1 MRKGIGVSPGV
12 AVGRAYCV
20 EEVFVNPQHTE
31 LAEHDVLSEWRKFEQ
46 ACDETSA
53 ELRALQHKV
62 TRQIGR
68 DQTAIFQTQESVL
81 RDPAFIT
88 KVRDEI
94 FKRRRTAP
102 LALEHVFKDYDQL
115 RARTK
120 DAFLKQR
127 LLDVHDVIIRLSGHL
142 SPLLSFEGDAAE
154 VPHVLVARELL
165 PWHIMAIGGL
175 PLAGI
180 VTQTGGRTSHAAIL
194 ARRRGIP
201 AVTAA
206 RDVLSQCVNG
216 DLVVVDG
223 RNGTVI
229 VNPDPE
235 QEGAYRKLQREFVD
249 LRGKLAENRDRP
261 ARTADGVELSLLA
274 NINGVDDAQAAS
286 AMGARGV
293 GLYRTEYL
301 FLSHPAVPSEDEQLE
316 NYRQVIQ
323 AAPDHRVTIRTLDLG
338 GDKTIPFLGHDREAN
353 PFMGWR
359 SIRLS
364 FEHPEFF
371 LEQIR
376 AVLRAAAS
384 PEGADAEIK
393 LLFPMI
399 TTLEEIRRIRNMV
412 RKAGKQLA
420 AERKPYRFV
429 PFGLMLEVPAAA
441 FTIDSLLREVDFV
454 SIGSND
460 LVQYLMAADRDNP
473 KVSHLCEPLSPAV
486 LRVLQR
492 VIQACNRA
500 DKPVNLCGEMA
511 GDPRSFLLLLGMG
524 LRNFSMSPALIPTI
538 KNLAAQVTLEQATEC
553 LRDVLAQRTTE
564 QVRKLAGRRVTELAP
579 NLELLDSTN

>member
-94 FKRRRTAP
+94 FKRRHTAP

-376 AVLRAAAS
+376 AVLRAAES
-384 PEGADAEIK
+384 PEGIAAEIK

-420 AERKPYRFV
+420 AERKAYRFV

-538 KNLAAQVTLEQATEC
+538 KNLAAQVTIEEATEL

>member
-68 DQTAIFQTQESVL
+68 DQTAVFQTQESVL

-274 NINGVDDAQAAS
+274 NINGVDDAQAAA

-364 FEHPEFF
+364 FVALSDDH
-371 LEQIR
+371 
-376 AVLRAAAS
+376 
-384 PEGADAEIK
+384 DA
-393 LLFPMI
+393 
-399 TTLEEIRRIRNMV
+399 
-412 RKAGKQLA
+412 G
-420 AERKPYRFV
+420 
-429 PFGLMLEVPAAA
+429 
-441 FTIDSLLREVDFV
+441 
-454 SIGSND
+454 
-460 LVQYLMAADRDNP
+460 
-473 KVSHLCEPLSPAV
+473 
-486 LRVLQR
+486 
-492 VIQACNRA
+492 
-500 DKPVNLCGEMA
+500 
-511 GDPRSFLLLLGMG
+511 GDP
-524 LRNFSMSPALIPTI
+524 P
-538 KNLAAQVTLEQATEC
+538 
-553 LRDVLAQRTTE
+553 
-564 QVRKLAGRRVTELAP
+564 
-579 NLELLDSTN
+579 DSQHGS

>member
-12 AVGRAYCV
+12 AVGQAYCV
-20 EEVFVNPQHTE
+20 DEVFVNPEHTR
-31 LAEHDVLSEWRKFEQ
+31 LAEQEVFAEWCRFEK
-46 ACDETSA
+46 ACERTSA
-53 ELRALQHKV
+53 ELRALQQKV
-62 TRQIGR
+62 SRQVGK
-68 DQTAIFQTQESVL
+68 DQVGVFQSQEAIL
-81 RDPAFIT
+81 RDPAFIG
-88 KVRDEI
+88 KVRDQI
-94 FKRRRTAP
+94 VRHLRP
-102 LALEHVFKDYDQL
+102 SPSALEIVFKEYDQL
-115 RARTK
+115 RAKTK
-120 DAFLKQR
+120 DAYLKQR
-127 LLDVHDVIIRLSGHL
+127 LLDLHDVVIRLSGQL
-142 SPLLSFEGDAAE
+142 SPLLKEDGAPDE
-154 VPHVLVARELL
+154 TPRILVARELL
-165 PWHIMAIGGL
+165 PWHIVAIGGL
-175 PLAGI
+175 ALSGI

-206 RDVLSQCVNG
+206 RGVCDQCANG
-216 DLVVVDG
+216 DLIVVDG

-235 QEGAYRKLQREFVD
+235 QESAYRKLQREFVD

-261 ARTADGVELSLLA
+261 ARTADGVELTLLA
-274 NINGVDDAQAAS
+274 NINGTDDAQAAA
-286 AMGARGV
+286 AMGASGV

-301 FLSHPAVPSEDEQLE
+301 FLSHPAVPSEEEQLA
-316 NYRQVIQ
+316 NYRQVIA
-323 AAPDHRVTIRTLDLG
+323 AAPGRRVTIRTLDLG

-376 AVLRAAAS
+376 AVLRAAAA
-384 PEGADAEIK
+384 PEGADAEIT

-399 TTLEEIRRIRNMV
+399 TTLEEIRRIRAMV

-420 AERKPYRFV
+420 AEKKPYRFV

-441 FTIDSLLREVDFV
+441 FTIESLLQEVDFV

-473 KVSHLCEPLSPAV
+473 KVSHLCEPLSPPV

-500 DKPVNLCGEMA
+500 GKPVNLCGEMA
-511 GDPRSFLLLLGMG
+511 GDPRSFVLLLGMG
-524 LRNFSMSPALIPTI
+524 LRTFSMSPALIPTI
-538 KNLAAQVTLEQATEC
+538 KDLAAQITLEQAAAVTH
-553 LRDVLAQRTTE
+553 DVAGQRTTD
-564 QVRKLAGRRVTELAP
+564 QVRKLVGRRVHELAP
-579 NLELLDSTN
+579 NLDLLESHH